1 MTVRAQRRRRKTD
14 RADVKVRDV
23 KVWGVKV
30 WGVGGVG
37 GVGGFITN
45 RKESHGVST
54 NCTMYVRS
62 DTLVILLHIFT
73 MGVVGT

>member
-37 GVGGFITN
+37 GFITN

-54 NCTMYVRS
+54 SCTMYVRL